1 VVQVKPLRRAAI
13 IAVGSELLT
22 PSRLD
27 TNSLLITEQL
37 NVLGIDV
44 ASKCIVGDDHD
55 ELAAALSAALARVD
69 IVVCSGGLGPTDDDV
84 TRDVVA
90 RVLARPLAEDE
101 HITAH
106 IRARFAARGLQM
118 PEINRRQAMV
128 PAGARIIENTGGTA
142 PGLWIEDGDRVVVL
156 LPGPPREL
164 KPMLAAL
171 AAGSLGERA
180 PGLSLV
186 RRVLRIVGRT
196 ESHTEEAVRPLYPE
210 WAQAPIPIAVTIL
223 ASLGQI
229 ELHLSAR
236 ARSRA
241 EAEAALEAAS
251 LQVVERLGMDVYSRD
266 GRPMEHVVGDLL
278 VERNWRIA
286 VAESCTGGL
295 ITSRLTDVPGSSRY
309 VDRGVVVYTNESKV
323 ALLGIAPA
331 LIDEHGAVSEPV
343 AIAMAEGIRM
353 RAATNVGIG
362 VTGIAGPGGGTP
374 QKPVGTVAV
383 ATATADLVRSRLFR
397 FIGDR
402 EHVKF
407 QASQAALD
415 MVRRMLLAS

>member
-1 VVQVKPLRRAAI
+1 MKPLQRAAI

-22 PSRLD
+22 ASRID
-27 TNSLLITEQL
+27 TDSLLITEQL
-37 NVLGIDV
+37 NLLGIEV
-44 ASKCIVGDDHD
+44 ASKGIVGDDYD
-55 ELAAALSAALARVD
+55 ELAAALSTALARVD

-90 RVLARPLAEDE
+90 RVLARPLAEDDR
-101 HITAH
+101 ITEH
-106 IRARFAARGLQM
+106 IRARFAARNLQM

-128 PAGARIIENTGGTA
+128 PAGARIIENANGTA

-164 KPMLAAL
+164 KPMLARL
-171 AAGSLGERA
+171 AAGWLSERA

-210 WAQAPIPIAVTIL
+210 WAQAAVPIAVTIL

-236 ARSRA
+236 ARSRS
-241 EAEAALEAAS
+241 EAETALDVAS
-251 LQVVERLGMDVYSRD
+251 SQVVERLGMDVYSRD
-266 GRPMEHVVGDLL
+266 GTSMEQAVGNLL

-309 VDRGVVVYTNESKV
+309 VDRGVVAYTNDSKV
-323 ALLGIAPA
+323 ALLGVSSA

-383 ATATADLVRSRLFR
+383 AAAAADLVRSRLFR